1 MMDKAKLNNV
11 MQQVLTE
18 IESNDVK
25 EKVKDEYTSKLL
37 LRLSDLFRNA
47 EYGYCL
53 RNEPEAELYNRSC
66 IKNRKEYNL
75 VKDFISE
82 AVDEYMSKLKD

>member
-1 MMDKAKLNNV
+1 MNKAKLNNV

-18 IESNDVK
+18 IESDDVK

-37 LRLSDLFRNA
+37 IRLSNLFAGA
-47 EYGYCL
+47 EYGYCR
-53 RNEPEAELYNRSC
+53 RNEPKSELPNNTCVRH
-66 IKNRKEYNL
+66 RKEYL
-75 VKDFISE
+75 IVKDFISE